1 MSNQDRV
8 HDRTTSSQR
17 AEVQS
22 DGLTI
27 EGYVT
32 VFNEREDI
40 VDWLGTYTEEIAPG
54 AFAKTL
60 RQRGPAKVRMQF
72 DHGYDFLF
80 GELPIG
86 VWEDLHEDE
95 HGLWGRGTIHDTWH
109 TVPIRA
115 AIESGA
121 LSGQSFRFRVLGE
134 QWDKSGDVDH
144 RTITEVSLLEAGP
157 VTWPAYE
164 ATTVGLR
171 SSVDAGLEV
180 WRAILRGD
188 RAPVSA
194 PVGGIGRPVVREEAG
209 LPVVT
214 TLAERRRRALVLRGV
229 VPHDPTGEAA
239 AAAS

>member
-1 MSNQDRV
+1 MTGQDRI
-8 HDRTTSSQR
+8 HERTTTSQR

-27 EGYVT
+27 EGYIT
-32 VFNEREDI
+32 VFNEREEI
-40 VDWLGTYTEEIAPG
+40 TDWLGSYTEDIAPG
-54 AFAKTL
+54 AFEKTL

-72 DHGYDFLF
+72 DHGFDFLF

-86 VWEDLHEDE
+86 TWEDLHEDS
-95 HGLWGRGTIHDTWH
+95 HGLWGRGQIHDTWH

-121 LSGQSFRFRVLGE
+121 LSGQSFRFQVRGE
-134 QWDKSGDVDH
+134 SWDKSGDVDH
-144 RTITEVSLLEAGP
+144 RTLTEVSLLEAGP

-171 SSVDAGLEV
+171 SGVAAGLDV

-188 RAPVSA
+188 GAPVA
-194 PVGGIGRPVVREEAG
+194 TPGGGIGQPSSSPEAG
-209 LPVVT
+209 LPGVT
-214 TLAERRRRALVLRGV
+214 TLAERRRGALMLRGV
-229 VPHDPTGEAA
+229 VPHEPTREAA
-239 AAAS
+239 TAAS